1 VTGAGFPAAPLECES
16 FTMSKYLERITQAVE
31 QSREIE
37 GQLSDPDVASQPG
50 RFKELAKD
58 LAALRPVVDL
68 SQRYREVVRELEEA
82 EQMIGD
88 ADSDLAEM
96 ARGEL
101 ESLASELASLDQT
114 LFEHF
119 TPKDPRDSK
128 NAIFEIRAGTGG
140 DEAALF
146 AGDLF
151 RMYVR
156 YSEGLGWKVELL
168 SSSETPGGGF
178 KEVIAMI
185 NGRDV
190 FSRFK
195 YERGVHRVQR
205 VPATESQGRIHTST
219 VTVAVMP
226 EAEEVDVQIDPQDL
240 RIDVMRAGG
249 PGGQSVNTT
258 DSAVRITHLPS
269 GLVVQCQ
276 DEKSQHKNKAK
287 AMKVLCSR
295 LLDLETER
303 VNAERASERKEQVGT
318 GERSEKIRTYNFPQN
333 RITDHRASITL
344 HKLDDIL
351 EGDLEELLDAV
362 RSAMLAKVESQV
374 EG

>member
-1 VTGAGFPAAPLECES
+1 
-16 FTMSKYLERITQAVE
+16 MSKYLERITEAE
-31 QSREIE
+31 ERSREIE
-37 GQLSDPDVASQPG
+37 GQLADPDVASRPG
-50 RFKELAKD
+50 KFKELAKD
-58 LAALRPVVDL
+58 LADLRPVVQVSGVAAAL
-68 SQRYREVVRELEEA
+68 EKKMEEA
-82 EQMIGD
+82 TAMVD
-88 ADSDLAEM
+88 DDDRDLAEM

-101 ESLASELASLDQT
+101 ESLGAELEGLDQE
-114 LFEHF
+114 LFELF
-119 TPKDPRDSK
+119 VPKDPLDEK

-151 RMYVR
+151 RMYTR
-156 YSEGLGWKVELL
+156 YAERLGWKVDIM
-168 SSSETPGGGF
+168 SASETAGGGF
-178 KEVIAMI
+178 KEVIAAI
-185 NGRDV
+185 DGKDV

-205 VPATESQGRIHTST
+205 VPTTEAQGRIHTST

-226 EAEEVDVQIDPQDL
+226 EAEEVDVEIDPQEL

-258 DSAVRITHLPS
+258 DSAVRITHIPS

-287 AMKVLCSR
+287 AMKVLRSR
-295 LLDLETER
+295 LLDLETDR

-344 HKLDDIL
+344 HKLESVL
-351 EGDLEELLDAV
+351 EGDLDELLDGV
-362 RSAMLAKVESQV
+362 RGAMLAQV
-374 EG
+374 EV